1 MATLAV
7 VKTGDLFFQVDP
19 RPYQVA
25 LDQAEAQLLQAESQ
39 LNQAKAQVSASQAQ
53 VEQALAKVAQGEA
66 EVTQTAADQRRTEL
80 AIERG
85 EQVKTQA
92 KEIETMTN
100 VETARD
106 WAARLYFAALV
117 RDQTRPI
124 DGYIDYFG
132 LDVEGRPKGACA
144 RVGEVWR

>member
-1 MATLAV
+1 M

-39 LNQAKAQVSASQAQ
+39 LSQAKAQVSASQAQ
-53 VEQALAKVAQGEA
+53 VEQALAEVAQGEA
-66 EVTQTAADQRRTEL
+66 EVTQTGADQRRTEL
-80 AIERG
+80 AVERG

-100 VETARD
+100 VEAARD
-106 WAARLYFAALV
+106 WAARLYLAALV

-124 DGYIDYFG
+124 DGYIDYFR
-132 LDVEGRPKGACA
+132 LDVEGRPKGAYA
-144 RVGEVWR
+144 RVGEVLR

>member
-1 MATLAV
+1 V
-7 VKTGDLFFQVDP
+7 VKTGDLLFQVDP

-39 LNQAKAQVSASQAQ
+39 LSQAKAQVSASQAQ

-100 VETARD
+100 VEAARD
-106 WAARLYFAALV
+106 WAAQLYLAALV

-124 DGYIDYFG
+124 DEYIDYFG

>member
-1 MATLAV
+1 M

-39 LNQAKAQVSASQAQ
+39 LSQAKAQVSASQAQ

-66 EVTQTAADQRRTEL
+66 EVMQTAADQRRTEL

-100 VETARD
+100 EAARD
-106 WAARLYFAALV
+106 WAARLYLAALV